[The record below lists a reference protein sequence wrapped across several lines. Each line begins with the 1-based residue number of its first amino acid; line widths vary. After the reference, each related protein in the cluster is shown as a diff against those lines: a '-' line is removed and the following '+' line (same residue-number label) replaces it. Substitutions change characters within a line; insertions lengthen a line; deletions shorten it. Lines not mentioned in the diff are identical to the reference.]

1 MLSIGVNAGA
11 VGGHLV
17 GWRHRKAWSPS
28 MGRLE
33 NVLLTARLAEQA
45 KLDLIFLADGNGV
58 RHLDRPQLLSSNS
71 PTARPAVFE
80 PVTLFSAVS
89 QLVPNVGFVA
99 TATTTYE
106 EPYLVARKF
115 ASLDQLSGGRC
126 AWNLVTTSNAEDAKN
141 FSRDEHMLREARYE
155 RAREFADVVRG
166 LWDSWADDAFPQDQ
180 RSGQYLDPSRM
191 HVLNHKGKYFSVQGP
206 LNCPR
211 SPQGRPV
218 IFSAGQSEDGIE
230 TSAYCADAVFAAT
243 VNKGKAVAFYSDLKG
258 RLGKYK
264 RRESDLKVIPE
275 VTVYVASTATE
286 ANELYEELQSLVPFE
301 LSLAYLEYFLGTKL
315 PPLNSDDLMPD
326 VEGLHLGSTAMGR
339 QTLDAAIR
347 EKLTVQQYARKLLG
361 AVSGNSFIGT
371 PTQIADQMED
381 WYKSK
386 ACDGFMIA
394 CPVMPFSLQSFVDLV
409 IPELQ
414 RRKLFRTAYPGSTL
428 RETMDLPIPANP
440 YFPN

>member
-17 GWRHRKAWSPS
+17 GWRHPGAWSPNTT
-28 MGRLE
+28 RFE
-33 NVLLTARLAEQA
+33 NIVLLARMAEQA

-89 QLVPNVGFVA
+89 QIVPNIGFVA

-115 ASLDQLSGGRC
+115 ASLDHLSGGRC
-126 AWNLVTTSNAEDAKN
+126 AWNLVTTSNAEDSRN
-141 FSRDEHMLREARYE
+141 FSRDEHVGREERYARG
-155 RAREFADVVRG
+155 REFADVVKG
-166 LWDSWADDAFPQDQ
+166 LWDSWADDAFPED
-180 RSGQYLDPSRM
+180 RATGQFLDPSRM
-191 HVLNHKGKYFSVQGP
+191 HVLNHKGKFFSVQGP
-206 LNCPR
+206 LNSPR

-218 IFSAGQSEDGIE
+218 IFSAGQSDDGIE

-243 VNKGKAVAFYSDLKG
+243 VNKQEAIAFYAKIKG
-258 RLGKYK
+258 RLAKYN

-275 VTVYVASTATE
+275 VAIYVAPTASE
-286 ANELYEELQSLVPFE
+286 AEELYEELQSLVPFE
-301 LSLAYLEYFLGTKL
+301 LSLAYMEHFLGAKL
-315 PPLNSDDLMPD
+315 TNLKPDDLMPD
-326 VEGLHLGSTAMGR
+326 FPGEHLGTTAMGR
-339 QTLDAAIR
+339 QALTAAVK
-347 EKLTVQQYARKLLG
+347 EKLTVQAFARKLLG
-361 AVSGNSFIGT
+361 SVSGNTFKGT
-371 PTQIADQMED
+371 PSQIADQMED

-386 ACDGFMIA
+386 ACDGFMVA
-394 CPVMPFSLQSFVDLV
+394 CPIMPYSLKAFIDLV

-414 RRKLFRTAYPGSTL
+414 RRKLFRTEYPGKTL
-428 RETMDLPIPANP
+428 RETMGLPVPTNPNFPA
-440 YFPN
+440 